1 MGASLLRNQEEKA
14 NICVICSYLDEWK
27 HFVDS
32 FFSLASFCLHVFL
45 LGLYFGLLRNFE
57 ITGCIMIKSSIAFQ
71 HIVDEVQLEKEKLK
85 SAFWVQE
92 FG

>member
-27 HFVDS
+27 HFVDNF

-57 ITGCIMIKSSIAFQ
+57 IIGCIMMKSLIAFQ
-71 HIVDEVQLEKEKLK
+71 HIVDELQLKKEK
-85 SAFWVQE
+85 
-92 FG
+92 

>member
-1 MGASLLRNQEEKA
+1 
-14 NICVICSYLDEWK
+14 
-27 HFVDS
+27 
-32 FFSLASFCLHVFL
+32 
-45 LGLYFGLLRNFE
+45 
-57 ITGCIMIKSSIAFQ
+57 MIKSLIAFQ